1 MLLSTMQKGHFP
13 FKKGTFSR
21 HFKSLGGGARAP
33 SAPSFPMPLLL
44 VAKNR
49 LQIAIIWRETHVSSH
64 MFSGL
69 YRFQALCVDDLNLI
83 ATAQQ
88 QLNSEIKIYCKS
100 H

>member
-1 MLLSTMQKGHFP
+1 MP
-13 FKKGTFSR
+13 
-21 HFKSLGGGARAP
+21 P
-33 SAPSFPMPLLL
+33 SASLPTPLLL

-69 YRFQALCVDDLNLI
+69 YRFQVLRVDKLNLI

-88 QLNSEIKIYCKS
+88 QLNSEIKIYSKS